1 MRKPTK
7 VLLHNDRTH
16 DLADKLKERFPTIE
30 IGECNTYE
38 NLPDVIATFEP
49 DVVYAIRFAGS
60 DGYPV
65 AAFFAENGP
74 RWIANG
80 GAGTDHLGTWDPK
93 RTTVTNAAGVA
104 ADMMAEYVLGC
115 FLHFSLDVPGL
126 QADKAASIWRPRFV
140 TPLKGKTIL
149 IVGLGHTGRSIAA
162 HAKAFGMTVLGTRMR
177 PTKMDN
183 IDQVYPSDQLL
194 DVLPQADFVAVSTP
208 LTDQTRGLIGQNEI
222 DAMKSGVILA
232 DVSRGGVIDQSAL
245 LSALQSGKIAGAG
258 LDVFETEPLP
268 SDSPFW
274 DLNNIILSPHCS
286 AVHDQWEQDS
296 FDLFLDNLQN
306 WENDDPLFNIVDP
319 NRGY

>member
-16 DLADKLKERFPTIE
+16 DLADQLKERFPTIE

-38 NLPDVIATFEP
+38 NLPDVIATFQP

-60 DGYPV
+60 DGYPG

-126 QADKAASIWRPRFV
+126 QADKAARIWRPRFV

-149 IVGLGHTGRSIAA
+149 IVGLGHTGRSIAT

-194 DVLPQADFVAVSTP
+194 DVLPQADFIAVSTP

-222 DAMKSGVILA
+222 GAMKSGVILA
-232 DVSRGGVIDQSAL
+232 DVSRGGVIDQSPL

-274 DLNNIILSPHCS
+274 GLNNIILSPHCS

-296 FDLFLDNLQN
+296 FNLFLDNLQN
-306 WENDDPLFNIVDP
+306 WENGDPLFNIVDP

>member
-16 DLADKLKERFPTIE
+16 DLADQLKERFPTIE

-60 DGYPV
+60 DGYPG

-126 QADKAASIWRPRFV
+126 QADKAARIWRPRFV

-222 DAMKSGVILA
+222 GAMKSGVILA

-296 FDLFLDNLQN
+296 FNLFLDNLQN
-306 WENDDPLFNIVDP
+306 WENGDPLFNIVDP

>member
-16 DLADKLKERFPTIE
+16 DLADQLKERFPTIE

-60 DGYPV
+60 DGYPG

-126 QADKAASIWRPRFV
+126 QADKAARIWRPRFV

-232 DVSRGGVIDQSAL
+232 DVSRGGVIDQSPL

-296 FDLFLDNLQN
+296 FNLFLNNLQN
-306 WENDDPLFNIVDP
+306 WENGDPLFNIVDP

>member
-16 DLADKLKERFPTIE
+16 DLADKLKKRFPTIE

-162 HAKAFGMTVLGTRMR
+162 HAKAFGMTILGTRMR

-222 DAMKSGVILA
+222 GTMKSGVILA
-232 DVSRGGVIDQSAL
+232 DVSRGGVIDPSAL

-306 WENDDPLFNIVDP
+306 WENGDPLFNIVDP
-319 NRGY
+319 NRGS

>member
-30 IGECNTYE
+30 IGECNTHE

-60 DGYPV
+60 DGYPG

-126 QADKAASIWRPRFV
+126 QADKAARIWRPRFV
-140 TPLKGKTIL
+140 TPLRGKTIL

-232 DVSRGGVIDQSAL
+232 DVSRGGVIDQSPL

-268 SDSPFW
+268 SDNPFW

-296 FDLFLDNLQN
+296 FNLFLDNLQN
-306 WENDDPLFNIVDP
+306 WENGDPLFNIVDP

>member
-16 DLADKLKERFPTIE
+16 DLADQLKERFPTIE

-65 AAFFAENGP
+65 AAFFAANGP

-126 QADKAASIWRPRFV
+126 QADKAARIWRPRFV

-232 DVSRGGVIDQSAL
+232 DVSRGGVIDQSPL

-268 SDSPFW
+268 SDNPFW

-296 FDLFLDNLQN
+296 FNLFLDNLQN
-306 WENDDPLFNIVDP
+306 WENGDPLFNIVDP

>member
-1 MRKPTK
+1 
-7 VLLHNDRTH
+7 
-16 DLADKLKERFPTIE
+16 
-30 IGECNTYE
+30 
-38 NLPDVIATFEP
+38 
-49 DVVYAIRFAGS
+49 
-60 DGYPV
+60 
-65 AAFFAENGP
+65 
-74 RWIANG
+74 
-80 GAGTDHLGTWDPK
+80 
-93 RTTVTNAAGVA
+93 
-104 ADMMAEYVLGC
+104 YVFGC

-126 QADKAASIWRPRFV
+126 QADKTARIWRPRFV

-149 IVGLGHTGRSIAA
+149 VVGLGHTGRSIAA

-222 DAMKSGVILA
+222 DAMKSGVVLA

-258 LDVFETEPLP
+258 LDVCETEPLP
-268 SDSPFW
+268 IASPFW

-296 FDLFLDNLQN
+296 FNLFLDNLQN
-306 WENDDPLFNIVDP
+306 WENGDPLFNIVDP

>member
-16 DLADKLKERFPTIE
+16 DLADQLKQRFPTIK

-38 NLPDVIATFEP
+38 NLPDVIATFQP

-126 QADKAASIWRPRFV
+126 QADKAARIWRPRFV

-208 LTDQTRGLIGQNEI
+208 LTDKTRGLIG
-222 DAMKSGVILA
+222 KWS
-232 DVSRGGVIDQSAL
+232 
-245 LSALQSGKIAGAG
+245 
-258 LDVFETEPLP
+258 
-268 SDSPFW
+268 
-274 DLNNIILSPHCS
+274 
-286 AVHDQWEQDS
+286 
-296 FDLFLDNLQN
+296 
-306 WENDDPLFNIVDP
+306 
-319 NRGY
+319 

>member
-7 VLLHNDRTH
+7 VLLHNDRTQ
-16 DLADKLKERFPTIE
+16 DLADQLKERFPTIE

-65 AAFFAENGP
+65 AAFFAANGP

-126 QADKAASIWRPRFV
+126 QADKAARIWRPRFV

-245 LSALQSGKIAGAG
+245 LRALQSGKIAGAG

-296 FDLFLDNLQN
+296 FNLFLDNLQN
-306 WENDDPLFNIVDP
+306 WENGDPLFNIVDP

>member
-16 DLADKLKERFPTIE
+16 DLADQLKERFPTIE

-49 DVVYAIRFAGS
+49 DVVYAIRFSGS
-60 DGYPV
+60 DGYPG

-126 QADKAASIWRPRFV
+126 QADKAARIWRPRFV

-232 DVSRGGVIDQSAL
+232 DVSRGGVIDQSPL

-268 SDSPFW
+268 SDNPFW

-296 FDLFLDNLQN
+296 FNLFLDNLQN
-306 WENDDPLFNIVDP
+306 WENGDPLFNIVDP

>member
-16 DLADKLKERFPTIE
+16 DLADKLKKRFPTIE

-65 AAFFAENGP
+65 AAFFEANGP

-126 QADKAASIWRPRFV
+126 QADKAARIWRPRFV

-222 DAMKSGVILA
+222 GAMKSGVILA

-245 LSALQSGKIAGAG
+245 LSALQSGKIVGAG

-286 AVHDQWEQDS
+286 AVHDQWERDS

>member
-16 DLADKLKERFPTIE
+16 DLADQLKERFPTIE

-60 DGYPV
+60 DGYPG

-126 QADKAASIWRPRFV
+126 QADKAARIWRPRFV

-208 LTDQTRGLIGQNEI
+208 LTDQTRRLIGQNEI

-296 FDLFLDNLQN
+296 FNLFLDNLQN
-306 WENDDPLFNIVDP
+306 WENGDPLFNIVDP

>member
-16 DLADKLKERFPTIE
+16 DLADQLKERFPTIE

-38 NLPDVIATFEP
+38 NLPDVIATFQP

-60 DGYPV
+60 DGYPG

-126 QADKAASIWRPRFV
+126 QADKAARIWRPRFV

-232 DVSRGGVIDQSAL
+232 DVSRGGVIDQSPL

-296 FDLFLDNLQN
+296 FNLFLDNLQN
-306 WENDDPLFNIVDP
+306 WENGDPLFNIVDP

>member
-16 DLADKLKERFPTIE
+16 DLADQLKERFPTIE
-30 IGECNTYE
+30 IGECNTYK
-38 NLPDVIATFEP
+38 NLPDVIATFQP

-60 DGYPV
+60 DGYPG

-126 QADKAASIWRPRFV
+126 QADKAARIWRPRFV

-194 DVLPQADFVAVSTP
+194 DVLSQADFVAVSTP

-232 DVSRGGVIDQSAL
+232 DVSRGGVIDQSPL

-268 SDSPFW
+268 SDNPFW

-306 WENDDPLFNIVDP
+306 WENGDPLFNIVDP